1 MKENF
6 EPGGHQSTFNG
17 RPIEYGSFFSYM
29 HIANIIIQSN
39 YDVKHSFWAYASTE
53 NARESLS
60 DSDVAIFIIR
70 RKKSQH

>member
-1 MKENF
+1 
-6 EPGGHQSTFNG
+6 
-17 RPIEYGSFFSYM
+17 M